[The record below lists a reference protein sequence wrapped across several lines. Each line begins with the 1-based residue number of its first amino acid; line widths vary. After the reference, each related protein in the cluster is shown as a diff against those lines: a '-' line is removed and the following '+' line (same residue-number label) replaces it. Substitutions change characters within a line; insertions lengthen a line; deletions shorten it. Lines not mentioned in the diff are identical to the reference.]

1 VGRIQAQVES
11 LPMSACLCSQG
22 ATPKQAEELV
32 SGYKRLTD
40 TGPGGMGGSYL
51 ALAVTSKG
59 VGAPV
64 GFEQSPSGPA
74 AESR

>member
-1 VGRIQAQVES
+1 
-11 LPMSACLCSQG
+11 MSACLNVQG
-22 ATPKQAEELV
+22 ATPKQAEDLI

-64 GFEQSPSGPA
+64 GFEQSHSGGA
-74 AESR
+74 ADST